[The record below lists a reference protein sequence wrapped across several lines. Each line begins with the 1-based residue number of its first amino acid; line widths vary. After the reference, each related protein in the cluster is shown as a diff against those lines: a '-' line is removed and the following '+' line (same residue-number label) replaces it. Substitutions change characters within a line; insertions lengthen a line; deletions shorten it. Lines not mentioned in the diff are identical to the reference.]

1 MPLHPFP
8 LRLAIGL
15 LSLGTAVSQTAA
27 TGGVAAR
34 LEASMVAA
42 LVQRAHEKFLPKGL
56 AVAVVQ
62 DGVVLGEFV
71 HGERRDGAPVTAI
84 TLFNIASCS
93 KAFTAALLAQLVSEH
108 RLAWNDPVVERLP
121 EFRLADPWITAHMTL
136 ADLLSHRCGLKTFA
150 GDLLWYGTSYPEAEV
165 LARMAKLPI
174 TQRFREEFGY
184 QNLMYMA
191 AGMVLQRA
199 TGQSW
204 EDLLE
209 ERLLR
214 PLGMNDSRACA
225 QRLPADAEIALPHI
239 DGKPVPDH
247 LFSAAKAA
255 ASMYSSVR
263 ELTAWIRMLLANGR
277 WQDQALL
284 APPALA
290 EMWRPH
296 VGIGSGSGATTDDLR
311 GYGMG
316 WFLYVEN
323 GKKLVEHDGGMPGFL
338 SKVSLLPADGFGF
351 VVLNNANDGIVNE
364 AIKRALL
371 VARNGGNG
379 AAEIDRLAT
388 VAERIHAR
396 DRAAAA
402 KREAARQPG
411 TTPSLPLPAY
421 AGRYRDAILGDAEV
435 AFADG
440 QLQVALLPAR
450 ERMHGPLQH
459 WHHDGFRC
467 DFPDRFLPFALFRF
481 ELDSDGKVA
490 GFRIDCPIADF
501 DFGALDFRR
510 VDERR

>member
-1 MPLHPFP
+1 MMPHL
-8 LRLAIGL
+8 LQTRLVIGSFAL
-15 LSLGTAVSQTAA
+15 VSAVGQVPTAA
-27 TGGVAAR
+27 AVAPK
-34 LEASMVAA
+34 LEPATVAA
-42 LVQRAHEKFLPKGL
+42 LVRRAHEQFRPTGL

-62 DGVVLGEFV
+62 DGAVLGEFV
-71 HGERRDGAPVTAI
+71 HGERRDGEPITPT

-93 KAFTAALLAQLVSEH
+93 KAFTAALLAQLVSER

-150 GDLLWYGTSYPEAEV
+150 GDLLWYGTSYPETEV
-165 LARMAKLPI
+165 LMRMARLPI

-199 TGQSW
+199 TGKSW

-214 PLGMNDSRACA
+214 PLGMDASRASA
-225 QRLPADAEIALPHI
+225 QRLPAGAEIALPHI
-239 DGKPVPDH
+239 DGKPVADH
-247 LFSAAKAA
+247 LFTAAKAA
-255 ASMYSSVR
+255 ASVYSSVR
-263 ELTAWIRMLLANGR
+263 DLTAWMRMLLANGR
-277 WQDQALL
+277 WQEQVVL
-284 APPALA
+284 APAALA

-296 VGIGSGSGATTDDLR
+296 VGIGGGSGATTDDLR

-316 WFLYVEN
+316 WFLYVEHGN
-323 GKKLVEHDGGMPGFL
+323 KLVEHDGGMPGFL
-338 SKVSLLPADGFGF
+338 SKVSLLPAEQFAF
-351 VVLNNANDGIVNE
+351 VVLNNGNDGIVNE

-379 AAEIDRLAT
+379 EAEIDRLAT
-388 VAERIHAR
+388 VAGRIHAR
-396 DRAAAA
+396 DRAAVA
-402 KREAARQPG
+402 KREAARQAG
-411 TTPSLPLPAY
+411 TTPSLSLAAY
-421 AGRYRDAILGDAEV
+421 AGHYRDAILGDAEV
-435 AFADG
+435 ALVDG
-440 QLQVALLPAR
+440 QLQVVLLPAR

-459 WHHDGFRC
+459 WHHDVFRC

-510 VDERR
+510 VE